1 MTNNGTDFERAT
13 LYVDMDQLPANVA
26 RRVSMLIID
35 DHPLVREGL
44 GRVVATDPGLH
55 VAAEADSIESA
66 LDLGIDHIDVVT
78 LDLSLPGI
86 GGLEGMG
93 AIRSRWP
100 AARVLILTVHP
111 EATHAPACAQHGAD
125 GFVSKSASPH
135 DIRTAITT
143 VADGGSY
150 FSADTIAASAAR
162 TTRVMLSP
170 REAEVLRRL
179 AAGQRITDVAI
190 AMGVSV
196 KTASTHKMRLQ
207 RKLGANNT
215 AQIVVIARSMGI
227 IS

>member
-1 MTNNGTDFERAT
+1 
-13 LYVDMDQLPANVA
+13 MD
-26 RRVSMLIID
+26 RVSLLIID

-44 GRVVATDPGLH
+44 ERVMAAAPTLH
-55 VAAEADSIESA
+55 VAGEAESIEDA
-66 LDLGIDHIDVVT
+66 LAMDLAHVDVVT

-93 AIRSRWP
+93 LLRAKWP
-100 AARVLILTVHP
+100 MARILVLTVHP
-111 EATHAPACAQHGAD
+111 EATHAAACAQHGAD
-125 GFVSKSASPH
+125 GFVSKSASPA
-135 DIRTAITT
+135 DIRQAISD
-143 VADGGSY
+143 VADGGRH
-150 FSADTIAASAAR
+150 FSAAALAAIDAGSPY
-162 TTRVMLSP
+162 VVLSP

-179 AAGQRITDVAI
+179 AAGQRITDVAT

-215 AQIVVIARSMGI
+215 AQIVVMARNMGL

>member
-1 MTNNGTDFERAT
+1 
-13 LYVDMDQLPANVA
+13 MDPSAA
-26 RRVSMLIID
+26 DDASRVSMLIID

-44 GRVVATDPGLH
+44 GRVLAAADELRV
-55 VAAEADSIESA
+55 VAEAESIETA
-66 LDLGIDHIDVVT
+66 LDLALDHVDVVT
-78 LDLSLPGI
+78 LDLALPGI

-93 AIRSRWP
+93 MIRSRWP
-100 AARVLILTVHP
+100 AAKVLILTVHP

-125 GFVSKSASPH
+125 GFVSKSATPSE
-135 DIRTAITT
+135 IRNAILT
-143 VADGGSY
+143 VADGGRH
-150 FSADTIAASAAR
+150 FSESVLAASAER
-162 TTRVMLSP
+162 PTRVMLSP

-179 AAGQRITDVAI
+179 AAGQRITDVAS

-215 AQIVVIARSMGI
+215 AQIVVMARNIGL